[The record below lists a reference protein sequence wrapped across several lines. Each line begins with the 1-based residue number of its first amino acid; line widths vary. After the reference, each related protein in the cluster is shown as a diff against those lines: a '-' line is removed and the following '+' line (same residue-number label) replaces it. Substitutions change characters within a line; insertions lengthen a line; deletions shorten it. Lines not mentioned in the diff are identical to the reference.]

1 MHRLATMFQRSLLC
15 YLFAVVLVAVA
26 GGERSQYSGDTV
38 DYRDLQLPQ
47 LQDEEDDPQQTIR
60 IKTVETILVH
70 DAGHRQ
76 MVLVAVLGAC
86 VGLLGGFIIMVLLF
100 CCWHF
105 MIRREPSL
113 LLHFDKSNNTYR
125 SADVIDGGV

>member
-1 MHRLATMFQRSLLC
+1 MIHRSLISCL
-15 YLFAVVLVAVA
+15 LAVVLISVA
-26 GGERSQYSGDTV
+26 GGERNQYIGGDAENYRNSQ
-38 DYRDLQLPQ
+38 LIHLH
-47 LQDEEDDPQQTIR
+47 DEDDDPQQTLR

-70 DAGHRQ
+70 DPGHRQ

-86 VGLLGGFIIMVLLF
+86 VGLLGGFVIMVLLF

-105 MIRREPSL
+105 TIRSEQGIL
-113 LLHFDKSNNTYR
+113 FHFDKSNNSYR